1 MGWSTHHP
9 TGLIYCALQHCY
21 RGYTLIT
28 NSRGQSASL
37 VDLQGRICHRWHC
50 PEGISYAYLLPNGHL
65 LLRTNSGPPV
75 EVSFLGAHNQ
85 DGRARPPGVSDA
97 VLELDWDSNLVWAY
111 RHPMLH
117 HDFERLPNGNTLVLL
132 WEEMPARLAAQVQG
146 GFKSDGDDRML
157 GDMVQE
163 VTPEGT
169 IVDEWRSWEHLSV
182 EEDVICP
189 LEGRHEWTH
198 QNALNVTANG
208 DLLVSFRQTST
219 VGIVDRTTGNFAWK
233 WGPGAISHQHHPTYL
248 DNGRV
253 LLFDNGPHRPG
264 FTFSRV
270 IEVDPSTS
278 EIAWQYRGNP
288 PISFYSYHISGA
300 ERLPNG
306 NTLICEGAPGRIFEV
321 TRNKEIVW
329 EYINPML
336 APSSGG
342 VGLTDAEFANSVF
355 RAHRYGPD
363 HPALQDKDLDP
374 ARYANLNRLY
384 AGG

>member
-9 TGLIYCALQHCY
+9 TGLIYCALQNCY

-37 VDLQGRICHRWHC
+37 VDLQGRICHRGHC
-50 PEGISYAYLLPNGHL
+50 PEGISYAYLLPHGHL

-75 EVSFLGAHNQ
+75 EVSFLGAHNH

-169 IVDEWRSWEHLSV
+169 IVDEWR
-182 EEDVICP
+182 
-189 LEGRHEWTH
+189 
-198 QNALNVTANG
+198 A
-208 DLLVSFRQTST
+208 
-219 VGIVDRTTGNFAWK
+219 
-233 WGPGAISHQHHPTYL
+233 
-248 DNGRV
+248 
-253 LLFDNGPHRPG
+253 
-264 FTFSRV
+264 
-270 IEVDPSTS
+270 
-278 EIAWQYRGNP
+278 
-288 PISFYSYHISGA
+288 
-300 ERLPNG
+300 
-306 NTLICEGAPGRIFEV
+306 
-321 TRNKEIVW
+321 
-329 EYINPML
+329 
-336 APSSGG
+336 
-342 VGLTDAEFANSVF
+342 
-355 RAHRYGPD
+355 
-363 HPALQDKDLDP
+363 
-374 ARYANLNRLY
+374 
-384 AGG
+384 

>member
-50 PEGISYAYLLPNGHL
+50 PEGISYAYLLPHGHL

-146 GFKSDGDDRML
+146 GFKSDGERAKTYSPL
-157 GDMVQE
+157 SRSRSNPLVFS
-163 VTPEGT
+163 T
-169 IVDEWRSWEHLSV
+169 ILR
-182 EEDVICP
+182 
-189 LEGRHEWTH
+189 
-198 QNALNVTANG
+198 
-208 DLLVSFRQTST
+208 
-219 VGIVDRTTGNFAWK
+219 K
-233 WGPGAISHQHHPTYL
+233 
-248 DNGRV
+248 
-253 LLFDNGPHRPG
+253 
-264 FTFSRV
+264 
-270 IEVDPSTS
+270 
-278 EIAWQYRGNP
+278 
-288 PISFYSYHISGA
+288 
-300 ERLPNG
+300 
-306 NTLICEGAPGRIFEV
+306 
-321 TRNKEIVW
+321 
-329 EYINPML
+329 
-336 APSSGG
+336 SSG
-342 VGLTDAEFANSVF
+342 VVWGLTRFKISRITSVATVAVISRICCF
-355 RAHRYGPD
+355 IM
-363 HPALQDKDLDP
+363 
-374 ARYANLNRLY
+374 
-384 AGG
+384 